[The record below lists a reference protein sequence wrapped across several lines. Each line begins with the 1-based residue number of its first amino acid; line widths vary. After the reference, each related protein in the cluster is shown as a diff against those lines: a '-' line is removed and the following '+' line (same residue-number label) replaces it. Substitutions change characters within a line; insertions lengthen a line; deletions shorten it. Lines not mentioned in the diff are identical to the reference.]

1 MGAVRGCEIP
11 EDLHYNIENNVWVR
25 REDDGTVA
33 VGMTSYAANLAGEI
47 VSYTPKK
54 VGKSVKQDKSVATVE
69 SGKWVGPTK
78 KVGKSVKQDKSVATV
93 ESGKWVGPVKTP
105 VGGEVTET
113 NEAVAGNP
121 GLINKDPYGDG
132 WLVKIKPDDWD
143 GESGDLKTGQ
153 DALSG
158 FEAKMEADGFG
169 GC

>member
-11 EDLHYNIENNVWVR
+11 EDLHYNVENNVWVR

-54 VGKSVKQDKSVATVE
+54 VGKSVKQDKSC
-69 SGKWVGPTK
+69 
-78 KVGKSVKQDKSVATV
+78 ATV

-153 DALSG
+153 DAMSA
-158 FEAKMEADGFG
+158 FESKMEADGFG